1 LFASLPTQVVAAEW
15 GLGSLAVAAE
25 QIARHLV
32 AAAVAAC
39 GSLPGQPVVRLW
51 LRGDGSRMLLAV
63 WDGCPQPSAV
73 TEAGEWP
80 FAGIAV
86 QRGWH
91 EHQSG
96 KTCWAVLS
104 WRDVPPLVRGS
115 L

>member
-1 LFASLPTQVVAAEW
+1 
-15 GLGSLAVAAE
+15 
-25 QIARHLV
+25 
-32 AAAVAAC
+32 
-39 GSLPGQPVVRLW
+39 VVRLW